1 MSAPKTKI
9 TPDWQ
14 EHFDFL
20 LPRRE
25 FLRPGEVKKAL
36 SLDLKTIDALFAPD
50 MRRSAPVL
58 SGYALPPIRKGERT
72 HKRIRRD
79 SVILLLIE
87 RANTSPEEWR
97 ARVLEV
103 LGKFGPHDLAFLHAA
118 IAELIRRKA

>member
-1 MSAPKTKI
+1 MSAPKTI

-25 FLRPGEVKKAL
+25 YLRPAEVAKAL
-36 SLDLKTIDALFAPD
+36 HVDLKTIDALFAQD
-50 MRRSAPVL
+50 GLRGAPALV
-58 SGYALPPIRKGERT
+58 GYALQASGKGERA

-103 LGKFGPHDLAFLHAA
+103 LGKFGPRDLAFLHSA
-118 IAELIRRKA
+118 IAELLRRKG